1 MSTDTRD
8 HRDRAAPP
16 KRKSRDGSE
25 DVPPARKKVH
35 RKADKADGQVQFE
48 EYSSKGDAS
57 KPKVTRKYKDKF
69 APKPEK
75 EYPSINDLKKR
86 IRDVKRLLNKIDL
99 SADARILQ
107 ERALAGYE
115 QDLADET
122 TRRERSSLIKKYHFV
137 RFLGM
142 WPICLNDLV
151 IPANVL
157 CSYGIDRKTAT
168 KELGRL
174 TRREKEEGLDSK
186 QKARLAAKIHQCR
199 VNLNYTIYY
208 PLTEKYISIYP
219 NGKPDATDPKTELQ
233 TQETKSDDAKP
244 PLWSV
249 VEKCMEEKTLDL
261 LREGKLRINANGEKI
276 QAPSSG
282 TATATDTHKEKSK
295 KKDQQKDTDA
305 TQKDKH
311 VSKDKNSSKKEK
323 PVHNERA
330 AKKHEAPQQANAED
344 EDDSDGGF
352 FE

>member
-48 EYSSKGDAS
+48 EYSSKGDTS
-57 KPKVTRKYKDKF
+57 KPKMTRKYKDKF

-137 RFLGM
+137 RFL
-142 WPICLNDLV
+142 
-151 IPANVL
+151 
-157 CSYGIDRKTAT
+157 DRKTAT

>member
-1 MSTDTRD
+1 MSTDTRN
-8 HRDRAAPP
+8 HRDRAAPS
-16 KRKSRDGSE
+16 KRKTRDGSE

-35 RKADKADGQVQFE
+35 RKADKADDQVQFE
-48 EYSSKGDAS
+48 DYGSKGDTS

-86 IRDVKRLLNKIDL
+86 IRDAKRLLNKMDL

-137 RFLGM
+137 RFL
-142 WPICLNDLV
+142 
-151 IPANVL
+151 
-157 CSYGIDRKTAT
+157 DRKTAT
-168 KELGRL
+168 KELNRL
-174 TRREKEEGLDSK
+174 TRREKDEDLDPK
-186 QKARLAAKIHQCR
+186 QKARLAAKIHTCQ

-219 NGKPDATDPKTELQ
+219 SGKPDATDPKSELQ
-233 TQETKSDDAKP
+233 TQETKSNDAKP
-244 PLWSV
+244 PMWSV

-261 LREGKLRINANGEKI
+261 LREGKLHINANGEKI
-276 QAPSSG
+276 QASSSG
-282 TATATDTHKEKSK
+282 TTTVTDTHTEKSK
-295 KKDQQKDTDA
+295 KGEQQKE
-305 TQKDKH
+305 KH
-311 VSKDKNSSKKEK
+311 VSKGDKKSSKKEK
-323 PVHNERA
+323 AARSERA
-330 AKKHEAPQQANAED
+330 PKKHEASEPANAED
-344 EDDSDGGF
+344 QDDSDGGF

>member
-1 MSTDTRD
+1 MSTDTRS
-8 HRDRAAPP
+8 HRDQAAPS
-16 KRKSRDGSE
+16 KRKTRDGSE

-35 RKADKADGQVQFE
+35 RKADKAGDQVQFE
-48 EYSSKGDAS
+48 DYGSKGDAS

-86 IRDVKRLLNKIDL
+86 IRDVKRLLQKMDL

-137 RFLGM
+137 RFL
-142 WPICLNDLV
+142 
-151 IPANVL
+151 
-157 CSYGIDRKTAT
+157 DRKTAT
-168 KELGRL
+168 KELNRL
-174 TRREKEEGLDSK
+174 IRREKEEDLDSK
-186 QKARLAAKIHQCR
+186 QKARLATKIHICR
-199 VNLNYTIYY
+199 VNINYAIYY

-219 NGKPDATDPKTELQ
+219 NGKPDAADPGSELQ
-233 TQETKSDDAKP
+233 KQETKSNDAKP

-261 LREGKLRINANGEKI
+261 LREGKLHINANGEKI
-276 QAPSSG
+276 QTSSSG
-282 TATATDTHKEKSK
+282 TTTVTDAHKEKSK
-295 KKDQQKDTDA
+295 TKETKA
-305 TQKDKH
+305 PTQKEKH
-311 VSKDKNSSKKEK
+311 VSKDEKKSSKKEK
-323 PVHNERA
+323 PARSERA
-330 AKKHEAPQQANAED
+330 SKKNEAPQPATTED
-344 EDDSDGGF
+344 QDDSDGGF

>member
-1 MSTDTRD
+1 MSTDTRS
-8 HRDRAAPP
+8 HRDRAAPS
-16 KRKSRDGSE
+16 KRKTRDGSE

-35 RKADKADGQVQFE
+35 RKADKADDQVQFE
-48 EYSSKGDAS
+48 DYSSKGDAS

-86 IRDVKRLLNKIDL
+86 IRDVKRLLNKMDL

-137 RFLGM
+137 RFL
-142 WPICLNDLV
+142 
-151 IPANVL
+151 
-157 CSYGIDRKTAT
+157 DRKTAT
-168 KELGRL
+168 KELNRL
-174 TRREKEEGLDSK
+174 TRREKEEDLDSK
-186 QKARLAAKIHQCR
+186 QKARLEAKIHTCR

-219 NGKPDATDPKTELQ
+219 SGKPDATDPNSELQ
-233 TQETKSDDAKP
+233 TQETKSNEAKP
-244 PLWSV
+244 PMWSV

-261 LREGKLRINANGEKI
+261 LREGKLHINANGEKI
-276 QAPSSG
+276 QASSSG
-282 TATATDTHKEKSK
+282 TTTVTDTHKEKSK
-295 KKDQQKDTDA
+295 KGEQQKETK
-305 TQKDKH
+305 T
-311 VSKDKNSSKKEK
+311 SKDDKKSSKKEK
-323 PVHNERA
+323 AARSDRA
-330 AKKHEAPQQANAED
+330 PKKHEASEPANAED
-344 EDDSDGGF
+344 QDDSDGGF

>member
-1 MSTDTRD
+1 MSTDTRS
-8 HRDRAAPP
+8 HRDREAPS
-16 KRKSRDGSE
+16 KRKTRDGSE

-35 RKADKADGQVQFE
+35 RKADKADKADDQVQFE
-48 EYSSKGDAS
+48 DYRSKGDAS

-86 IRDVKRLLNKIDL
+86 IRDVKRLLNKMDL

-137 RFLGM
+137 RFL
-142 WPICLNDLV
+142 
-151 IPANVL
+151 
-157 CSYGIDRKTAT
+157 DRKTAT
-168 KELGRL
+168 KELNRL
-174 TRREKEEGLDSK
+174 TRREKEEDLDSK
-186 QKARLAAKIHQCR
+186 QKARLAAKIHTCR

-219 NGKPDATDPKTELQ
+219 SGKPDATDPKSELQ
-233 TQETKSDDAKP
+233 TQEPKSNDAKP
-244 PLWSV
+244 PMWSV

-261 LREGKLRINANGEKI
+261 LREGKLHINANGEKI
-276 QAPSSG
+276 QASSSS
-282 TATATDTHKEKSK
+282 TTTVTDTHKEKSK
-295 KKDQQKDTDA
+295 KGEQQKETKTS
-305 TQKDKH
+305 TQKEKH
-311 VSKDKNSSKKEK
+311 VSKDDKKSSKKEK
-323 PVHNERA
+323 SARSERSP
-330 AKKHEAPQQANAED
+330 KKHEASEPANAED
-344 EDDSDGGF
+344 QDDSDGGF